1 MKKVRAE
8 KSQGKKTNRKTK
20 TKCDKSRLLWN
31 EYTSPEYELLVAC
44 SPNDESPKDWMMI
57 IGKQNLFS
65 VIHIISKRYPKDKE
79 VNYHVTPEANDLLNC

>member
-1 MKKVRAE
+1 M
-8 KSQGKKTNRKTK
+8 
-20 TKCDKSRLLWN
+20 
-31 EYTSPEYELLVAC
+31 VAC

-65 VIHIISKRYPKDKE
+65 VIYIISKRYPKDKE